1 MPEPDQRVE
10 PEGESGRTF
19 WARVFPDLR
28 ILSAQVLFGVFKG
41 ILNGPAFPIL
51 LQDLDGRALKIGGK
65 EEIVWLFARR
75 VAADDQQ
82 KGLLGANAIPEDLLG
97 VDEAVKEFAPAV
109 DGCLLPRTTVLDGL
123 LGRGQRAAF
132 GAGPVAARL
141 AEARGRQQGR
151 EGRIAAEAAGDMR
164 AG

>member
-1 MPEPDQRVE
+1 MV
-10 PEGESGRTF
+10 GVGRENE
-19 WARVFPDLR
+19 RL
-28 ILSAQVLFGVFKG
+28 
-41 ILNGPAFPIL
+41 
-51 LQDLDGRALKIGGK
+51 
-65 EEIVWLFARR
+65 
-75 VAADDQQ
+75 
-82 KGLLGANAIPEDLLG
+82 PEDLL
-97 VDEAVKEFAPAV
+97 VIDEAVKEFAPAV